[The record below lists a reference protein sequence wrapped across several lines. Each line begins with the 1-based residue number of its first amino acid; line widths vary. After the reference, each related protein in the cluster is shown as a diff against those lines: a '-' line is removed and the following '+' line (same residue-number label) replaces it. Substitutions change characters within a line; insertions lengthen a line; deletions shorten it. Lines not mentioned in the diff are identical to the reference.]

1 MEGDGGGGIG
11 RCMCR
16 VEGGEGRKRWAMGWW
31 ISMLLGGKDGG
42 LAYYYH
48 DTWLA
53 AVDFW

>member
-1 MEGDGGGGIG
+1 
-11 RCMCR
+11 
-16 VEGGEGRKRWAMGWW
+16 MGWW